1 MTHAL
6 KCDAPF
12 FDAVATGRKNF
23 EIRKQDRDFK
33 VDDKILLQEFVVD
46 AETEKGK
53 YTGREHELVITDVF
67 SDQPKM
73 GLKQN
78 FCIISFR
85 SIVQKESATDFV
97 P

>member
-12 FDAVATGRKNF
+12 FDAVAEQRKNF

-46 AETEKGK
+46 KETEKGK
-53 YTGREHELVITDVF
+53 YTGKEQELIITDVF

-78 FCIISFR
+78 FCIISFKL
-85 SIVQKESATDFV
+85 VVGKKDVVEFV